1 MENRSEFTES
11 PAAKAWH
18 YFFELSKIPRPS
30 SHEEKITAWLKSI
43 SEEKGWSFKTDEIG
57 NVAIKV
63 AGKGNLADADILV
76 LQGHLDMVCEKD
88 NDIEHDFFND
98 PLKLQTDGEWVTATG
113 TTLGADNGVAIA
125 LALAVAEENLENR
138 RPIEMLFT
146 MAEETGLIGANA
158 LDPNLIEGKTVVN
171 VDSEADGTFII
182 GCAGGEGVEASF
194 NISEIEET
202 AALKCVLTGLRG
214 GHSGGDVHC
223 RNNAIIVAGKILAN
237 LKDVTIHQFFAGDKN
252 NAIPREATFVI
263 SGTSPD
269 EVDVAAKE
277 LLAKVQADEPNAK
290 LVYSNVQTTQQ
301 LPNSVIDFIAG
312 IRNGVISMHPEFEG
326 VVQTSTSLTVAREGE
341 DKLTMFVSTRSSSET
356 EKIEVNDVVCEL
368 ADKCGAETVRLD
380 RYPGWNPSRE
390 SKILQ
395 KCMKTYK
402 DLYGTDAEVL
412 SIHAGLECG
421 IIGSRIQ
428 SSELVS
434 LGPTIKNPHSPE
446 ERLLIGSFDRIFQF
460 LKELVQI

>member
-1 MENRSEFTES
+1 MNNRPEFTES
-11 PAAKAWH
+11 PAANAWN

-30 SHEEKITAWLKSI
+30 SHEEKITAWLKSL
-43 SEEKGWSFKTDEIG
+43 SEEKGWTFKTDEIG

-63 AGKGNLADADILV
+63 AGKGNLADSEILV

-88 NDIEHDFFND
+88 NDIDHDFFND

-125 LALAVAEENLENR
+125 LALAVAEENFENR

-146 MAEETGLIGANA
+146 MAEETGLKGANA
-158 LDPNLIEGKTVVN
+158 LDPELIEGKTVVN

-194 NISEIEET
+194 DISKIDET
-202 AALKCVLTGLRG
+202 TALKCVLTGLRG

-223 RNNAIIVAGKILAN
+223 RNNAIIVAGKILAS
-237 LKDVTIHQFFAGDKN
+237 LKDVTLHQLFAGDKN

-263 SGTSPD
+263 SGVTAD
-269 EVDVAAKE
+269 DVDKATKE
-277 LLAKVQADEPNAK
+277 ILEKVKADEPNAK
-290 LVYSNVQTTQQ
+290 LIYSDIQTTQL
-301 LPNSVIDFIAG
+301 LPTSVIDFIAN

-326 VVQTSTSLTVAREGE
+326 VVQTSTSVTVARKNEE
-341 DKLTMFVSTRSSSET
+341 KLTFFVSTRSSSET
-356 EKIEVNDVVCEL
+356 EKFEVNDVVCEL
-368 ADKCGAETVRLD
+368 AEKCQATTTRLD
-380 RYPGWNPSRE
+380 CYPGWNPSKE

-395 KCMKTYK
+395 KCLTTYQNTFGK
-402 DLYGTDAEVL
+402 EAEIL

-421 IIGSRIQ
+421 IIGSRIN

-446 ERLLIGSFDRIFQF
+446 ERLLIASFDRIYKF